1 MYVLY
6 DRTINPADNRV
17 VGIMAFG
24 EGWHNYHHVF
34 PWDYKTAELGS
45 YATNFTAMIIDFF
58 AWTGLAYDLR
68 TVPEDVI
75 RNRINRTG
83 DGSHPHFPAL
93 AEEDKL
99 NNNIQT
105 TNQKNE

>member
-1 MYVLY
+1 MCVLY

-68 TVPEDVI
+68 TVPEDAV
-75 RNRINRTG
+75 RNRVYRTG
-83 DGSHPHFPAL
+83 DGSHPHFQI
-93 AEEDKL
+93 EGEK
-99 NNNIQT
+99 
-105 TNQKNE
+105 KNLSSRPKERK